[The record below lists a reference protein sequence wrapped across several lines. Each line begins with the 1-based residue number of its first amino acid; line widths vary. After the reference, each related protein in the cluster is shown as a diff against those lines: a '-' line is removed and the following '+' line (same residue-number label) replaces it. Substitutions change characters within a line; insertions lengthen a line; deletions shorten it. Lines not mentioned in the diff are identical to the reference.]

1 MILVALI
8 IGGIAAYVLFQWLG
22 VAYYLLVI
30 CWVGVTGFVLFVFT
44 VTSFAIRYLRDVP
57 ISAMRRDRLVRTY
70 NRLGGQMI
78 SPLNVHRARLVGIG
92 VVGDEADATSLP
104 ADTAFDGIPLSEVLG
119 LRSRMFYLITTET
132 SIELRERRR
141 ATFLD
146 IAWFDKEL
154 VDYEVRSPYVRS
166 HTLELR
172 FPEGT
177 FIRLLYGET

>member
-8 IGGIAAYVLFQWLG
+8 AGGIAAYVLFQWLG

-44 VTSFAIRYLRDVP
+44 VTSFVIRHMRDVSIP
-57 ISAMRRDRLVRTY
+57 AMRRDRLVRTY

-78 SPLNVHRARLVGIG
+78 SPLNVHRARLVGI
-92 VVGDEADATSLP
+92 
-104 ADTAFDGIPLSEVLG
+104 DGIPLSEVLG

-132 SIELRERRR
+132 SIELWERRR